1 MSNVDASELSKFEQ
15 LASSWWDKEGE
26 FKSLHDINPLRVDLI
41 EEAVGG
47 LFNKTVIDIGC
58 GGGILSEALVNKGAN
73 VTGLDMVDA
82 SLEVAKLHTLES
94 KVDVNY
100 VLSTAEDWANKHAQ
114 SYDVVCCLE
123 MLEHVPDP
131 KSVIQACAEL
141 VKPGGFV
148 IFSTLN
154 RNIKSY
160 LMAIMAA
167 EYILGMVPKGT
178 HDHSKFIKP
187 AELIKMIETSN
198 LCPQFI
204 TGLHF
209 NPISQAYYIDNK
221 NVDVNYFVVCQLP
234 LNA

>member
-47 LFNKTVIDIGC
+47 LFNKTVIDVGC